1 MDEKKSSRDRII
13 KEYRMLGNRKYRKK
27 SGKIILEGYHLLEE
41 AFKAGIEVEA
51 VLCTEEFA
59 RKAVNRELLT
69 RAGKTRIIK
78 VSPKIFNAIA
88 QTENPQGIGAIAC
101 PPRLEAD
108 FTAGNCHFFL
118 ILDSLQ
124 DPGNLGTIIRTAA
137 GAAIDG
143 IFLLPGTVDPYNP
156 KALRASM
163 GGIFH
168 LPVIQMRAADSCWEF
183 LAEKNVQLVAADPRG
198 EIPYFHVDF
207 SRPSAVVIGNE
218 NQGVQEGLLEKADV
232 RAHIPLKGKIAA
244 LNAAVAAAVFI
255 FEYCRQQYF
264 SCQPPG
270 SSSEA

>member
-101 PPRLEAD
+101 PLRLKAD

-143 IFLLPGTVDPYNP
+143 IFLLPGTVEPYNP
-156 KALRASM
+156 KALRATM
-163 GGIFH
+163 GGIFY
-168 LPVIQMRAADSCWEF
+168 LPVLQVAGINNCYEF
-183 LAEKNVQLVAADPRG
+183 FEERDLQLVVADPCG
-198 EIPYFHVDF
+198 EVPYYNVDF

-218 NQGVQEGLLEKADV
+218 NRGVQETLLEKAKV
-232 RAHIPLKGKIAA
+232 RAYIPLRGKIAA
-244 LNAAVAAAVFI
+244 LNAAVAASVFI
-255 FEYCRQQYF
+255 FEYQRQRE
-264 SCQPPG
+264 G
-270 SSSEA
+270 KNKDIT